1 MSSQLEPTPLV
12 IVEGFLSSAG
22 AIVWGNFE
30 EHSNY
35 ACQSNGEQNRRTIF
49 ASVGPVS
56 SLHDRACELFYS
68 LVGGTVDY
76 GLEHAQANS
85 HGRYGRTYEDGLY
98 PQWSTDHPLHFLG
111 HSMGG
116 PTIVKL
122 QWLLSTGFFG
132 EKYSADMVLSVNAVS
147 APFRGTQLVYRLGE
161 DIHNAPAV
169 RPFSL
174 GDILAKGV
182 HVAAYLSPILPR
194 FLDLHADARDL
205 SFRRTSLW
213 SLLCQLRKSD
223 WAESRDATPYDAT
236 FEAAD
241 EREAL
246 NEGAVHPKTF
256 YRSYCATLNDPSSS
270 SSPSTSSAYR
280 KSWFSWLTQGPFH
293 ASATAISNFD
303 FSILRPIPA
312 FMKTVAAAKH
322 ASKLGNTAAVED
334 GVIDVATGGDY
345 LSASLRANDGVVP
358 LFSQW
363 HPCEC
368 SATRC
373 KHFSHGDNIL
383 DDDGKTRYICPPEA
397 GVWNVHHL
405 AQAHHFSIVPFWL
418 GTPSQKAF
426 WLDLGHWLRA
436 IDKAH
441 PDVAG
446 GVVGVGQH
454 SVLNGEQA
462 EGSADSASAAVAT
475 QSPT

>member
-1 MSSQLEPTPLV
+1 MSSPEPVPLV

-76 GLEHAQANS
+76 GLEHAQANK
-85 HGRYGRTYEDGLY
+85 HGRYGRAYGDGLY
-98 PQWSTDHPLHFLG
+98 PQWSVDHPLHFLG

-116 PTIVKL
+116 PTIIKL

-132 EKYSADMVLSVNAVS
+132 RKHSADMILSVNTVS

-161 DIHNAPAV
+161 DTHNAPAV
-169 RPFSL
+169 RRFSP
-174 GDILAKGV
+174 GDLLAKGV

-194 FLDLHADARDL
+194 FFDLHADARDL
-205 SFRRTSLW
+205 SFRSASVW
-213 SLLCQLRKSD
+213 SLLSQLRKSD

-246 NEGAVHPKTF
+246 REGAVHPKTY
-256 YRSYCATLNDPSSS
+256 YRSYCATLNDPSP
-270 SSPSTSSAYR
+270 SSPSTSSTSR
-280 KSWFSWLTQGPFH
+280 TSWFSWLTQWPFH
-293 ASATAISNFD
+293 ASAAAISNFD
-303 FSILRPIPA
+303 FASLRPIPA
-312 FMKTVAAAKH
+312 FMETVAAARR
-322 ASKLGNTAAVED
+322 ASKLGNTDTIED

-368 SATRC
+368 RC
-373 KHFSHGDNIL
+373 KHFSHSDNIL
-383 DDDGKTRYICPPEA
+383 DDGEKTRYDCPPEA

-418 GTPSQKAF
+418 GMPSQKAF
-426 WLDLGHWLRA
+426 WLDLGHWLRT
-436 IDKAH
+436 IDRARI
-441 PDVAG
+441 DVAG
-446 GVVGVGQH
+446 GAAVERCILVPQE
-454 SVLNGEQA
+454 S
-462 EGSADSASAAVAT
+462 SADSGCG
-475 QSPT
+475 